1 MVQKRILKER
11 KSIKIVLNFL
21 ERGQNKVSNEHLLTF
36 IEEKVWTK
44 IQFFKETK
52 KFNFA
57 LANILLL

>member
-36 IEEKVWTK
+36 IEEKV
-44 IQFFKETK
+44 
-52 KFNFA
+52 
-57 LANILLL
+57 

>member
-21 ERGQNKVSNEHLLTF
+21 ERGQNKVSNEQLLTF

-57 LANILLL
+57 LDNILLL